1 LTDDMTVLP
10 NAPDNTHTE
19 ILRATFRVL
28 CERGYTG
35 VTISRIAARTD
46 VAKSVVYYHYEDK
59 DDIIQTLLDQVLA
72 ELLSEYFRDSDDDPA
87 RRLENFFG
95 FVFAV
100 AGGEI
105 HPEKNTAGTDECD
118 DVHLGTEETTT
129 GIDSETNASEDAA
142 SSPSDTAEKEF
153 KYCVGAHSQAYVEL
167 RAQAA
172 HDEVFR
178 KTITANERKLR
189 EELRACVDAG
199 VATGAF
205 DIDNA
210 SNTTEF
216 LLTLIEGA
224 IFRGATTSKVD
235 TDALAD
241 MLDEKLGIIVHQDN
255 L

>member
-1 LTDDMTVLP
+1 
-10 NAPDNTHTE
+10 
-19 ILRATFRVL
+19 
-28 CERGYTG
+28 
-35 VTISRIAARTD
+35 
-46 VAKSVVYYHYEDK
+46 
-59 DDIIQTLLDQVLA
+59 
-72 ELLSEYFRDSDDDPA
+72 
-87 RRLENFFG
+87 
-95 FVFAV
+95 
-100 AGGEI
+100 
-105 HPEKNTAGTDECD
+105 
-118 DVHLGTEETTT
+118 
-129 GIDSETNASEDAA
+129 
-142 SSPSDTAEKEF
+142 
-153 KYCVGAHSQAYVEL
+153 L

-224 IFRGATTSKVD
+224 IFRGATTGKVD